1 MDISNNH
8 LTKSDFEI
16 ISEALKDNHTMYGF
30 HFEGNYGLTDEK
42 MFLIEPSLNN
52 LKIEEIVELD
62 SEASDYEM

>member
-52 LKIEEIVELD
+52 LKI
-62 SEASDYEM
+62 